1 MTDSARPSRNELES
15 RLTFYK
21 RLTIGLAI
29 LCAFLGLV
37 VIAQLTNGG
46 DAAAHPEPSGSASS
60 SASEIASREEDDYAA
75 VGDVDAPVALVQWT
89 DMRCPYCAAV
99 HRETLPTIIDEYVD
113 KGLVRLEVRDVSFFG
128 EQSENAAVAARA
140 AGKQGKF
147 FEYLDAVY
155 EAAPENDHPDLPRE
169 KLLSFAE
176 AAGVPDLAQFTADLD
191 DPALHEAAQ
200 QSTTDAQRLGV
211 NAVPFFVAGDTALSG
226 AQPLSVFRGFLDQAL
241 EKAE

>member
-1 MTDSARPSRNELES
+1 
-15 RLTFYK
+15 
-21 RLTIGLAI
+21 
-29 LCAFLGLV
+29 
-37 VIAQLTNGG
+37 
-46 DAAAHPEPSGSASS
+46 
-60 SASEIASREEDDYAA
+60 
-75 VGDVDAPVALVQWT
+75 
-89 DMRCPYCAAV
+89 MRCPYCAAV

-226 AQPLSVFRGFLDQAL
+226 AQPLSVFRDFLDQAL